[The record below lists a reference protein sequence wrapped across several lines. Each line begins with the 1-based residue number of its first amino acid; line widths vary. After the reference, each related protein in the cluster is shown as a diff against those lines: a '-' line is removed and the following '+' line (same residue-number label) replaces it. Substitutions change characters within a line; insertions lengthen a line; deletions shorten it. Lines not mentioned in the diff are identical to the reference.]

1 MMNFSELLVTAL
13 NAAREGAAILQAY
26 AHQRADLVIDHKG
39 RNDLVSQADR
49 ESEAAIIETLMRET
63 PQFGIVAEETGGD
76 PRGEATWFIDP
87 LDGTTNYLHGIPH
100 WAVSIA
106 LVAHAGTP
114 DEVGNPLPVE
124 TPVVAVV
131 YDPSK
136 EELFT
141 AMHGVGAWLNQNRIR
156 CSTSATL
163 QDSLLGTGLPF
174 RDFSFTDQYL
184 PMLADAI
191 HGSRGV
197 RRVGAASLDM
207 AWVACGRFDGY
218 WEMGLSPWD
227 LAAGTLLVR
236 EAGGIVEDMLGRHA
250 WPRDGDVV
258 AANRHLY
265 PMLSGMIRPHLRPPV
280 A

>member
-1 MMNFSELLVTAL
+1 MLYLSELLETAL

-49 ESEAAIIETLMRET
+49 ESEAAIIEILAGQT
-63 PQFGIVAEETGGD
+63 PEFGIVAEETGGER
-76 PRGEATWFIDP
+76 RGIATWYIDP

-106 LVAHAGTP
+106 LVAHAGTQ
-114 DEVGNPLPVE
+114 DELGRQLAAE

-131 YDPSK
+131 YDPSR

-141 AMHGVGAWLNQNRIR
+141 AMHGVGAWLNEHRIN
-156 CSTSATL
+156 CSHSTSL
-163 QDSLLGTGLPF
+163 QESLLGTGLPF

-191 HGSRGV
+191 QSSRGV

-218 WEMGLSPWD
+218 WEMGLAPWD

-236 EAGGIVEDMLGRHA
+236 EAGGIVEDMLGKQA
-250 WPRDGDVV
+250 WPRDGNVV
-258 AANRHLY
+258 AGNRHIQPL
-265 PMLSGMIRPHLRPPV
+265 LNDMIRPHLKPGS

>member
-1 MMNFSELLVTAL
+1 MFNLSELLETAL

-49 ESEAAIIETLMRET
+49 ESEAAIIEILAAQAPE
-63 PQFGIVAEETGGD
+63 FGIIAEETGGER
-76 PRGEATWFIDP
+76 RGIATWYIDP

-106 LVAHAGTP
+106 LVAHAGTR
-114 DEVGNPLPVE
+114 DEIGRELAVE

-136 EELFT
+136 DELFS
-141 AMHGVGAWLNQNRIR
+141 AMHGVGAWLNEHRIH
-156 CSTSATL
+156 CSRSMTL
-163 QDSLLGTGLPF
+163 QESLLGTGLPF
-174 RDFSFTDQYL
+174 RDFSFTDLYL

-191 HGSRGV
+191 QSTRGV

-218 WEMGLSPWD
+218 WEMGLAPWD

-236 EAGGIVEDMLGRHA
+236 EAGGIVEDMLGNQP
-250 WPRDGDVV
+250 WPRDGNVV
-258 AANRHLY
+258 AGNRHIQPL
-265 PMLSGMIRPHLRPPV
+265 LFDMIRPHLKPGS

>member
-1 MMNFSELLVTAL
+1 MLNFSDLLETAL

-49 ESEAAIIETLMRET
+49 ESEAAIIEILKDQT
-63 PQFGIVAEETGGD
+63 PEFGIVAEETGGER
-76 PRGEATWFIDP
+76 RGTATWYIDP

-106 LVAHAGTP
+106 LVAHAGTQ
-114 DEVGNPLPVE
+114 DEIGRELAAE

-136 EELFT
+136 EDLFT
-141 AMHGVGAWLNQNRIR
+141 AVHGVGSWLNEHRIN
-156 CSTSATL
+156 CSRSTAL

-174 RDFSFTDQYL
+174 RDFSYTDQYL

-191 HGSRGV
+191 ESSRGV

-218 WEMGLSPWD
+218 WEMGLAPWD

-236 EAGGIVEDMLGRHA
+236 EAGGIVEDMRARHA
-250 WPRDGDVV
+250 WPRDGNVV
-258 AANRHLY
+258 AGNRHIQPL
-265 PMLSGMIRPHLRPPV
+265 LFDLIRPHLKSGS

>member
-1 MMNFSELLVTAL
+1 MLNLSELLETAL

-26 AHQRADLVIDHKG
+26 AHHRTDLVIDHKG

-49 ESEAAIIETLMRET
+49 ESEAAIIEILARAT
-63 PQFGIVAEETGGD
+63 PDFGIVAEETGGG
-76 PRGEATWFIDP
+76 PRGIATWYIDP

-106 LVAHAGTP
+106 LVAHAGTQN
-114 DEVGNPLPVE
+114 EVGRPLEAE

-131 YDPSK
+131 YDPCK

-141 AMHGVGAWLNQNRIR
+141 AMHGVGAWLNEHRIT
-156 CSTSATL
+156 CSRTASL
-163 QDSLLGTGLPF
+163 EESLLGTGLPF

-191 HGSRGV
+191 QTSRGV
-197 RRVGAASLDM
+197 RRVGAAALDM

-218 WEMGLSPWD
+218 WEMGLAPWD

-236 EAGGIVEDMLGRHA
+236 EAGGIVEDMLGRQA
-250 WPRDGDVV
+250 WPRNGDVV
-258 AANRHLY
+258 AGNRQVQPL
-265 PMLSGMIRPHLRPPV
+265 LNRMIRPHLRPV
-280 A
+280 SS

>member
-1 MMNFSELLVTAL
+1 MLNLSELLETAL

-26 AHQRADLVIDHKG
+26 AHHRTDLVIDHKG

-49 ESEAAIIETLMRET
+49 ESEAAIIEILARQT
-63 PQFGIVAEETGGD
+63 PDFGIVAEESGGGS
-76 PRGEATWFIDP
+76 RGIATWYIDP

-106 LVAHAGTP
+106 LVAHAGTQ
-114 DEVGNPLPVE
+114 DAVGSRLEAE

-131 YDPSK
+131 YDPCK

-141 AMHGVGAWLNQNRIR
+141 AVHGVGAWLNEHRIT
-156 CSTSATL
+156 CSRTAAL
-163 QDSLLGTGLPF
+163 EESLLGTGLPF
-174 RDFSFTDQYL
+174 REFSFTDQYL

-191 HGSRGV
+191 QTSRGV
-197 RRVGAASLDM
+197 RRVGAAALDM

-218 WEMGLSPWD
+218 WEMGLAPWD

-236 EAGGIVEDMLGRHA
+236 EAGGIVEDMLGRQA

-258 AANRHLY
+258 AGNRQVQPL
-265 PMLSGMIRPHLRPPV
+265 LSRMIRPHLRP
-280 A
+280 ASS